1 MSNGT
6 SENLLNYVEYDFTTL
21 VNQLADRLHQESDA
35 WKDTYRSAT
44 GQMLIELFAY
54 VGNMVLYYLER
65 RAEESYIS
73 TAKHKSSVINLVRLL
88 NYIPKRKTSATGI
101 LTFSIPSAYGKN
113 IYIPKWTECQTPGGL
128 KYVTTED
135 VVILAGG
142 TSVDANAIQG
152 EKVDIEVTADGTS
165 YQEDKIND
173 DSVENSN
180 LFIFVDGEEWTVVTT
195 FLASQADSKNYRILT
210 ELDETVTI
218 LFGDGIKGKIPAAGT
233 TKLFRYVRSDGVDGN
248 VYAAGA
254 ITTINSSIFD
264 EDGDEILNVSVTNA
278 DTFLGGDAAEDIEEI
293 RYEAPRVFATGDRAV
308 TKADYIAILENY
320 AGVANANAWGEAEEA
335 PPNYDLFNRV
345 KLVVLL
351 QNWALPGAT
360 FKAALADYLYDL
372 AQITVKYEFVEA
384 TILQVIPVMDVKVN
398 TGYTLSAVQD
408 DIEETIGEQFV
419 LGTTTRLGTAKRLSD
434 LIHAVDDL
442 VGVSYHHMLLEIRK
456 VMSVPYDSFYPYGG
470 ILDAIPVLEGS
481 VRVFVGEEQVAVD
494 TGTPDSSGNG
504 AFVNQ
509 SSLYTIT
516 GVVNYA
522 TGYVGLNI
530 SPTPAEDVIIR
541 YQQDKDGD
549 IVVDGQ
555 QICKLYDVD
564 ITAISYDR

>member
-1 MSNGT
+1 
-6 SENLLNYVEYDFTTL
+6 
-21 VNQLADRLHQESDA
+21 
-35 WKDTYRSAT
+35 
-44 GQMLIELFAY
+44 LFAY

-88 NYIPKRKTSATGI
+88 NYVPKRKTSATGI